1 MALLDIPLDRI
12 TEADVRRLIAAGAA
26 ESLYIDY
33 KQATYGGKEA
43 DHAELL
49 ADVSS
54 FANTAGGDLV
64 IGVAEA
70 GGIPNAIVPFTGNA
84 DDERRRLE
92 DIART
97 GLEPRIRNL
106 QTRAVALAEGG
117 AVIIVRVPRSYAP
130 PHRVIYKN
138 RSRFWARASSGKYEP
153 NVEELRHIFTEAP
166 RIAERI
172 AAFRTDRIVRIT
184 AGETPVPL
192 GTGGKVV
199 LHVVPVPA
207 FADGRLLDVV
217 SAVAAGT
224 HVPLPLDGMG
234 AGNRPGINIDG
245 FLNYADRP
253 AGGRQ
258 SYAQFF
264 RSGAIEGVGNLSK
277 RDADGNSYFVAAEF
291 ANKVVFALR
300 QYLSVLEAFD
310 AGLPVYAF
318 LSLCDVAQCFYRY
331 SPDGA
336 GWSDT
341 DPLSREILALPELY
355 IDNFRTD
362 VPALMRPVFNMLWN
376 AFGFQQCEMYD
387 GQASGRASDRCA
399 VPQSPVPAR
408 CGRWEIVDA

>member
-26 ESLYIDY
+26 ETLHIEY
-33 KQATYGGKEA
+33 KQATFGGKEA

-54 FANTAGGDLV
+54 FANTAGGDLI

-172 AAFRTDRIVRIT
+172 AAFRTDRIVRIA

-224 HVPLPLDGMG
+224 HVPLPLDGIG

-253 AGGRQ
+253 AGSRQ
-258 SYAQFF
+258 SYEQFF

-277 RDADGNSYFVAAEF
+277 RDTDRNPYFVAAEF
-291 ANKVVFALR
+291 TNKVVFALR

-310 AGLPVYAF
+310 AGLPIYAF

-331 SPDGA
+331 SPDGM

-341 DPLSREILALPELY
+341 GPLNREILALPELY
-355 IDNFRTD
+355 IDNFGAD
-362 VPALMRPVFNMLWN
+362 VPALTRSVFNLLWN

-387 GQASGRASDRCA
+387 GQG
-399 VPQSPVPAR
+399 VWK
-408 CGRWEIVDA
+408 GK

>member
-1 MALLDIPLDRI
+1 MALLDIPLDSI

-192 GTGGKVV
+192 GTGGRVV
-199 LHVVPVPA
+199 LHLVPVPA

-277 RDADGNSYFVAAEF
+277 RDADGNPYFVAAEF
-291 ANKVVFALR
+291 TNKVVLAFR
-300 QYLSVLEAFD
+300 QYLSVLQAFD

-336 GWSDT
+336 GWSDAG
-341 DPLSREILALPELY
+341 PLNREILALPELY
-355 IDNFRTD
+355 INSFRTD

-387 GQASGRASDRCA
+387 GQG
-399 VPQSPVPAR
+399 VWK
-408 CGRWEIVDA
+408 GK

>member
-1 MALLDIPLDRI
+1 MALLDIPLDKI
-12 TEADVRRLIAAGAA
+12 TETDVRRLITAGAA

-54 FANTAGGDLV
+54 FANAAGGDLV
-64 IGVAEA
+64 IGVAET
-70 GGIPNAIVPFTGNA
+70 GGVPSAIVPFTGNA

-97 GLEPRIRNL
+97 GLEPRVRNL
-106 QTRAVALAEGG
+106 QTRAIPLAAGG
-117 AVIIVRVPRSYAP
+117 AVIVVRVPRSYAP

-153 NVEELRHIFTEAP
+153 NVEELRHIFTEAS

-172 AAFRTDRIVRIT
+172 TAFRTDRIVRIA

-192 GTGGKVV
+192 GPGGKVAI
-199 LHVVPVPA
+199 HVVPVPA

-245 FLNYADRP
+245 FLNYTDRP

-264 RSGAIEGVGNLSK
+264 RSGVIEGVGNLSK
-277 RDADGNSYFVAAEF
+277 RDADGNPYFVAAEF
-291 ANKVVFALR
+291 TNKVVIALR

-318 LSLCDVAQCFYRY
+318 LSLCDVGQCYYRY

-341 DPLSREILALPELY
+341 GPLNREILALPEVH

-362 VPALMRPVFNMLWN
+362 VPALMRPVFNVLWN

-387 GQASGRASDRCA
+387 GQG
-399 VPQSPVPAR
+399 VWK
-408 CGRWEIVDA
+408 GK

>member
-12 TEADVRRLIAAGAA
+12 TEADLRRLIAAGAA
-26 ESLYIDY
+26 ESLYVDY

-70 GGIPNAIVPFTGNA
+70 GGVPNAIVQLTGNA

-106 QTRAVALAEGG
+106 QTRAIALAAGG

-153 NVEELRHIFTEAP
+153 NVEELRYIFNEAP

-172 AAFRTDRIVRIT
+172 AAFRTDRIIRIT

-192 GTGGKVV
+192 GPGGKVV
-199 LHVVPVPA
+199 LHLMPVPA

-277 RDADGNSYFVAAEF
+277 RDADGNP
-291 ANKVVFALR
+291 
-300 QYLSVLEAFD
+300 YLASPRAKN
-310 AGLPVYAF
+310 
-318 LSLCDVAQCFYRY
+318 SLC
-331 SPDGA
+331 
-336 GWSDT
+336 
-341 DPLSREILALPELY
+341 LL
-355 IDNFRTD
+355 
-362 VPALMRPVFNMLWN
+362 
-376 AFGFQQCEMYD
+376 
-387 GQASGRASDRCA
+387 RAVVTRCA
-399 VPQSPVPAR
+399 VWQPMMASSLSVRMRAR
-408 CGRWEIVDA
+408 MPLR

>member
-12 TEADVRRLIAAGAA
+12 TEADLRRLIAAGAA

-33 KQATYGGKEA
+33 KRATYGGKEV

-64 IGVAEA
+64 IGIAETC
-70 GGIPNAIVPFTGNA
+70 GVPNAIVPLTGNA

-97 GLEPRIRNL
+97 GLEPRVRNL
-106 QTRAVALAEGG
+106 QTRAIQLAEGG
-117 AVIIVRVPRSYAP
+117 AIIILRVPRSYAP
-130 PHRVIYKN
+130 PHRVIYKK

-153 NVEELRHIFTEAP
+153 NVEELRRIFTEAP

-184 AGETPVPL
+184 AGETPIPL
-192 GTGGKVV
+192 GSGGKVA
-199 LHVVPVPA
+199 LHVAPIPA

-217 SAVAAGT
+217 SAVAVGT
-224 HVPLPLDGMG
+224 HVPLPLDGVG
-234 AGNRPGINIDG
+234 SGNRSGINIDG
-245 FLNYADRP
+245 YLNYTDRL

-264 RSGAIEGVGNLSK
+264 RSGVIEGVSNLSK
-277 RDADGNSYFVAAEF
+277 RDADGNPYFVAPEF
-291 ANKVVFALR
+291 PNKVVLAVR
-300 QYLSVLEAFD
+300 QYLNVLEAFD

-318 LSLCDVAQCFYRY
+318 LSLCNVSQCFYRY
-331 SPDGA
+331 SPDDA
-336 GWSDT
+336 SWSDT
-341 DPLSREILALPELY
+341 ASLNRDILALPEIY
-355 IDNFRTD
+355 IDNFKTD
-362 VPALMRPVFNMLWN
+362 VPTLMRPVFNMLWN
-376 AFGFQQCEMYD
+376 AFGFQRCEMYD
-387 GQASGRASDRCA
+387 GQGVWR
-399 VPQSPVPAR
+399 
-408 CGRWEIVDA
+408 GK

>member
-1 MALLDIPLDRI
+1 MALFDTPLEKV
-12 TEADVRRLIAAGAA
+12 TEVDLQRLIAAGAA

-54 FANTAGGDLV
+54 FANTVGGDV
-64 IGVAEA
+64 IIGVAESA
-70 GGIPNAIVPFTGNA
+70 GVPTAILSFAGNA

-106 QTRAVALAEGG
+106 QTRAVPVAAGG

-138 RSRFWARASSGKYEP
+138 RNRFWARASSGKYEP

-166 RIAERI
+166 QIAERI

-192 GTGGKVV
+192 GPGGKVAV
-199 LHVVPVPA
+199 HLVSVPA

-217 SAVAAGT
+217 TAVAACT
-224 HVPLPLDGMG
+224 HVPLPLDGMSG
-234 AGNRPGINIDG
+234 ANRAGINLDG
-245 FLNYADRP
+245 FLNYADCP

-264 RSGAIEGVGNLSK
+264 RSGAIEGVGNLSR
-277 RDADGNSYFVAAEF
+277 RDDGSPYFVAAEF
-291 ANKVVFALR
+291 TNKVVLAVR
-300 QYLSVLEAFD
+300 QYLSVLDAFN
-310 AGLPVYAF
+310 AGLPVYGMV
-318 LSLCDVAQCFYRY
+318 SLCGVAQCHYRY

-341 DPLSREILALPELY
+341 GPLGQEVVALPEVY
-355 IDNFRTD
+355 IEGFGVD

-387 GQASGRASDRCA
+387 GQG
-399 VPQSPVPAR
+399 QWK
-408 CGRWEIVDA
+408 GK

>member
-1 MALLDIPLDRI
+1 MALLDIPLDKI
-12 TEADVRRLIAAGAA
+12 TETDVRRLITAGAA

-54 FANTAGGDLV
+54 FANAAGGDLV
-64 IGVAEA
+64 IGVAET
-70 GGIPNAIVPFTGNA
+70 GGVPSAIVPFTGNA

-97 GLEPRIRNL
+97 GLEPRVRNL
-106 QTRAVALAEGG
+106 QTRAIPLAAGG
-117 AVIIVRVPRSYAP
+117 AVIVVRVPRSYAP

-172 AAFRTDRIVRIT
+172 TAFRTDRIVRIA

-192 GTGGKVV
+192 GPGGKVAI
-199 LHVVPVPA
+199 HVVPVPA

-245 FLNYADRP
+245 FLNYTDRP

-264 RSGAIEGVGNLSK
+264 RSGVIEGVGNLSK
-277 RDADGNSYFVAAEF
+277 RDADGNPYFVAAEF
-291 ANKVVFALR
+291 TNKVVIALR

-318 LSLCDVAQCFYRY
+318 LSLCDVGQCYYRY

-341 DPLSREILALPELY
+341 GPLNREILALPEVH

-362 VPALMRPVFNMLWN
+362 VPTLMRPVFNVLWN

-387 GQASGRASDRCA
+387 GQG
-399 VPQSPVPAR
+399 VWK
-408 CGRWEIVDA
+408 GK

>member
-1 MALLDIPLDRI
+1 MALLDIPLDKI
-12 TEADVRRLIAAGAA
+12 TETDVRRLITAGAA

-54 FANTAGGDLV
+54 FANAAGGDLV
-64 IGVAEA
+64 IGVAET
-70 GGIPNAIVPFTGNA
+70 GGVPSAIVPFTGNA

-97 GLEPRIRNL
+97 GLEPRVRNL
-106 QTRAVALAEGG
+106 QTRAIPLAAGG
-117 AVIIVRVPRSYAP
+117 AVIVVRVPRSYAP

-172 AAFRTDRIVRIT
+172 TAFRTDRIVRIA

-192 GTGGKVV
+192 GPGGKVAI
-199 LHVVPVPA
+199 HVVPVPA

-245 FLNYADRP
+245 FLNYTDRP

-264 RSGAIEGVGNLSK
+264 RSGVIEGVGNLSK
-277 RDADGNSYFVAAEF
+277 RDADGNPYFVAAEF
-291 ANKVVFALR
+291 TNKVVIALR

-318 LSLCDVAQCFYRY
+318 LSLCDVGQCYYRY

-341 DPLSREILALPELY
+341 GPLNREILALPEVH

-362 VPALMRPVFNMLWN
+362 VPALMRPVFNVLWN

-387 GQASGRASDRCA
+387 GQG
-399 VPQSPVPAR
+399 VWK
-408 CGRWEIVDA
+408 GK

>member
-1 MALLDIPLDRI
+1 MALLDIPLNRI

-106 QTRAVALAEGG
+106 QTRAVALVQGG

-199 LHVVPVPA
+199 LHLVPVPA

-234 AGNRPGINIDG
+234 GGNRPGINIDG

-277 RDADGNSYFVAAEF
+277 RDADGYPYFVAAEF
-291 ANKVVFALR
+291 ANRVVVAVR

-341 DPLSREILALPELY
+341 GPLNREVLALPELY
-355 IDNFRTD
+355 IDNFRID
-362 VPALMRPVFNMLWN
+362 VPVLMRPVFNMLWN

-387 GQASGRASDRCA
+387 EQGAWKGK
-399 VPQSPVPAR
+399 
-408 CGRWEIVDA
+408 

>member
-1 MALLDIPLDRI
+1 MALLDIPLDKI
-12 TEADVRRLIAAGAA
+12 TETDVRRLITAGAA

-43 DHAELL
+43 DDAELL

-54 FANTAGGDLV
+54 FANAAGGDLV
-64 IGVAEA
+64 IGVAET
-70 GGIPNAIVPFTGNA
+70 GGVPSAIVPFTGNA

-97 GLEPRIRNL
+97 GLEPRVRNL
-106 QTRAVALAEGG
+106 QTRAIPLAAGG
-117 AVIIVRVPRSYAP
+117 AVIVVRVPRSYAP

-172 AAFRTDRIVRIT
+172 TAFRTDRIVRIA

-192 GTGGKVV
+192 GPGGKVAI
-199 LHVVPVPA
+199 HVVPVPA

-245 FLNYADRP
+245 FLNYTDRP

-264 RSGAIEGVGNLSK
+264 RSGVIEGVGNLSK
-277 RDADGNSYFVAAEF
+277 RDADGNPYFVAAEF
-291 ANKVVFALR
+291 TNKVVIALR

-318 LSLCDVAQCFYRY
+318 LSLCDVGQCYYRY

-341 DPLSREILALPELY
+341 GPLNREILALPEVH

-362 VPALMRPVFNMLWN
+362 VPTLMRPVFNVLWN

-387 GQASGRASDRCA
+387 GRG
-399 VPQSPVPAR
+399 VWK
-408 CGRWEIVDA
+408 GK

>member
-12 TEADVRRLIAAGAA
+12 TEADLQRLIAAGAA
-26 ESLYIDY
+26 ESLYVDY

-54 FANTAGGDLV
+54 FANAAGGDLV

-70 GGIPNAIVPFTGNA
+70 RGIPSAIVPFTGNA

-97 GLEPRIRNL
+97 GLEPRIRI
-106 QTRAVALAEGG
+106 QTRAVPLAAGG

-130 PHRVIYKN
+130 PHRVTY
-138 RSRFWARASSGKYEP
+138 RSRNRFWARASSGKYEP
-153 NVEELRHIFTEAP
+153 NVEELRHIFNDAP

-172 AAFRTDRIVRIT
+172 GAFRTDRIVRIT

-192 GTGGKVV
+192 GPGGKVV
-199 LHVVPVPA
+199 LHLVPVPA

-234 AGNRPGINIDG
+234 GGNRPGINIDG
-245 FLNYADRP
+245 FLNYTDRP
-253 AGGRQ
+253 IGGRQ

-277 RDADGNSYFVAAEF
+277 RDVDGKPYFVATEF
-291 ANKVVFALR
+291 TNKVVFALR
-300 QYLSVLEAFD
+300 QYLSVLAAFD
-310 AGLPVYAF
+310 AGLPAYAF
-318 LSLCDVAQCFYRY
+318 LSLSDVAQCFYRY
-331 SPDGA
+331 CPDGVV
-336 GWSDT
+336 WSDT
-341 DPLSREILALPELY
+341 GPLNREILTLPELH
-355 IDNFRTD
+355 IDNFSTD

-387 GQASGRASDRCA
+387 EQGVWKGK
-399 VPQSPVPAR
+399 
-408 CGRWEIVDA
+408 

>member
-12 TEADVRRLIAAGAA
+12 TETDLRRLITAGAA
-26 ESLYIDY
+26 ESFYVDY

-64 IGVAEA
+64 IGVAET
-70 GGIPNAIVPFTGNA
+70 GGVPTAILPFIGNA

-97 GLEPRIRNL
+97 GLEPRVRNL
-106 QTRAVALAEGG
+106 QTRAVPLVQGG

-153 NVEELRHIFTEAP
+153 NVEELRHIFSEAP
-166 RIAERI
+166 RIAERV
-172 AAFRTDRIVRIT
+172 AAFRTDRLVRIT

-192 GTGGKVV
+192 GPGGKVV
-199 LHVVPVPA
+199 LHLVPVPA

-224 HVPLPLDGMG
+224 HVPLPLGGMG
-234 AGNRPGINIDG
+234 ASNRLGINIDG
-245 FLNYADRP
+245 FLNYTDRADES
-253 AGGRQ
+253 RQ
-258 SYAQFF
+258 GYAQFF
-264 RSGAIEGVGNLSK
+264 RSGAIEGVGRLSK
-277 RDADGNSYFVAAEF
+277 RDADGYSYFVAAEIT
-291 ANKVVFALR
+291 NKVVLAVR
-300 QYLSVLEAFD
+300 QYLGVLEAFD

-318 LSLCDVAQCFYRY
+318 LSLCDVSQCYYRY
-331 SPDGA
+331 NPDGA

-341 DPLSREILALPELY
+341 GPLNREILALPEVF
-355 IDNFRTD
+355 IDNFKVD
-362 VPALMRPVFNMLWN
+362 VPTLIRPVFNMLWN
-376 AFGFQQCEMYD
+376 AFGLQRCDMYD
-387 GQASGRASDRCA
+387 GQGQWR
-399 VPQSPVPAR
+399 
-408 CGRWEIVDA
+408 GK